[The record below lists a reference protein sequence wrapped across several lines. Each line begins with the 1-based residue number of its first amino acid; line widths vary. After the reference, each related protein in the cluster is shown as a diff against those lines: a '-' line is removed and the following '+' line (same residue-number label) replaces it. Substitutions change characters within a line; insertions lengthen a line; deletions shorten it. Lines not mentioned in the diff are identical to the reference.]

1 MLTLIKKLI
10 INILNLKLVILLEY
24 QNIKIFLKMVTLQ
37 ISLKKILWLKK
48 CTYVINDHNGEVIVE
63 TFYKKGFQKS
73 IKEEFRT
80 ENVIKRKGD
89 KLNLKRKGYNNSFNS

>member
-10 INILNLKLVILLEY
+10 INILKLVILLEY

-48 CTYVINDHNGEVIVE
+48 CTYVINLHNGVVIVE
-63 TFYKKGFQKS
+63 MFYEKGFQKAN
-73 IKEEFRT
+73 KEEFRIK
-80 ENVIKRKGD
+80 NVIKRKGD
-89 KLNLKRKGYNNSFNS
+89 KLYLQWKGYNNSFNS